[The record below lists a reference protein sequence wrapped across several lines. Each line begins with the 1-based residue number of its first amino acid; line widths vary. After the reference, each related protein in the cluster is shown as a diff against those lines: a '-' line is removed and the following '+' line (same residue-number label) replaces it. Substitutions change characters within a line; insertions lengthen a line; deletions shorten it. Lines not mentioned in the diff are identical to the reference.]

1 MSLDLD
7 GKVAI
12 VTGAGRGLGRAEAI
26 ELARHGAN
34 VVVNDYGASLD
45 GQTVGDSAA
54 EQVAAEIRD
63 AGGTAVAHLGDV
75 ADWDQSQDLVK
86 TAVGEFGRLDVLV
99 NNAGIIRDRMIFSM
113 SEEDFDAV
121 VRVHL
126 KGHFC
131 MLRHATAYWRDRSK
145 EADGPV
151 YARVINTTSEA
162 ALLGSPGQPNY
173 AAAKSGIIGLTM
185 STAFGAGKYGVRANA
200 IAPRARTR
208 MTEGVFGAGEG
219 DETDP
224 LAPEHVA
231 PLVAVLASP
240 ASENITGQV
249 FVVYGGVV
257 GVMGGPPVR
266 ARLDDPSGHW
276 DARALSDALG
286 QEFEGQRAKQMYVAS
301 DLMGVGQDDT
311 ARGGPD

>member
-1 MSLDLD
+1 MTIDLD

-12 VTGAGRGLGRAEAI
+12 VTGAGRGLGRAEALG
-26 ELARHGAN
+26 LADNGAR

-45 GQTVGDSAA
+45 GTSVGDSAA
-54 EQVAAEIRD
+54 EQVVAEIRD
-63 AGGTAVAHLGDV
+63 AGGHAVAHHGDV
-75 ADWDQSQDLVK
+75 ADWQQSEELIK
-86 TAVGEFGRLDVLV
+86 TAIGEYGSLDILV

-131 MLRHATAYWRDRSK
+131 TLRHATAYWRDQSK
-145 EADGPV
+145 EAGAPV

-208 MTEGVFGAGEG
+208 MTEEVFGEA
-219 DETDP
+219 DSDQDP

-231 PLVAVLASP
+231 PLVVALASP
-240 ASENITGQV
+240 AAEAITGQV
-249 FVVYGGVV
+249 FVVYGGFV
-257 GVMGGPPVR
+257 GVMGGPPLR
-266 ARLDDPSGHW
+266 SRFDADQGHW
-276 DARALSDALG
+276 DPRALSESLQ
-286 QEFEGQRAKQMYVAS
+286 QEFEGQRAKQMFVAT
-301 DLMGVGQDDT
+301 DLIDV
-311 ARGGPD
+311 ARGG